1 MNTCNKSLTPE
12 VALSACFHSSMYS
25 WKGGIL
31 RGGGKKTDKQGNL
44 HHFPLLSC
52 DSVENP
58 ITEMFGYSGLSTVE
72 GSQCLLLTQSRDPQV
87 SKTKPHWW
95 VWNES
100 EWTCV
105 VNWGTRWISKRG
117 REDLGEGE
125 RQSQYIHT
133 LNFFIHSQSLS
144 FTQHKAEWFL
154 MNSREQTEIKY

>member
-31 RGGGKKTDKQGNL
+31 RGGGTDKQGNV

-105 VNWGTRWISKRG
+105 VNWGTRWISKWG
-117 REDLGEGE
+117 REEFGEGE
-125 RQSQYIHT
+125 RQFQYIHT

>member
-31 RGGGKKTDKQGNL
+31 RGGGTDKQGNL

-133 LNFFIHSQSLS
+133 LNFFIHSQSIIH
-144 FTQHKAEWFL
+144 T
-154 MNSREQTEIKY
+154 EQGWMIPDEQQRANWN